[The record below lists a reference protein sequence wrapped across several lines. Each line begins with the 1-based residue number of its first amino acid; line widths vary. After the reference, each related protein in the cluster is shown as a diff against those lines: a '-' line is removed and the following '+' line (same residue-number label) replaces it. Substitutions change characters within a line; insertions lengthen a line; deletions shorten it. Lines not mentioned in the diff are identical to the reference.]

1 MKDINIADKVSK
13 TQFSLFMRQL
23 HILALV
29 QHSSTS
35 ENMNCS
41 TMSGLLSMEPGKDDV
56 TEKMI
61 RDSVTKLIEMG
72 FPVQMEKGAPRVS
85 LERELT
91 DSEMLEILPYYLNI
105 VSDTMGLRDCFKSY
119 VGNHGSRSLWIIAR
133 IYFAACE
140 KKQIKLW
147 YRSKKKS
154 GPEEYTLNPYRW
166 IYRDNAVYLIAR
178 NVGRDGENISLFRL
192 NRIRDLGVT
201 ESIFNDDIPSADEL
215 MQYSIGAFISSRLY
229 KVKLRFRQEERD
241 NIEEDFGHLDIKFSG
256 ADRDGCIDASFTA
269 CDLINLCES
278 VFSYSGKVKIVEP
291 REAVEQMKEMLKE
304 NLQVYSVSAF

>member
-1 MKDINIADKVSK
+1 MKDIRITDKVSK

-29 QHSSTS
+29 QHSSSS

-72 FPVQMEKGAPRVS
+72 FPVQMEKGAPRVG

-105 VSDTMGLRDCFKSY
+105 VSDTMGIRDCFKSY
-119 VGNHGSRSLWIIAR
+119 VTGHGSRSLWIIAR

-140 KKQIKLW
+140 KKQIKLN
-147 YRSKKKS
+147 YRSKNKS
-154 GPEEYTLNPYRW
+154 GPEEYILNPYRW

-178 NVGRDGENISLFRL
+178 NVTRDAENISLFRL
-192 NRIRDLGVT
+192 NRIRDLRVT
-201 ESIFNDDIPSADEL
+201 ESLFDDEIPPADKL

-229 KVKLRFRQEERD
+229 NVKLSFGPGEME
-241 NIEEDFGHLDIKFSG
+241 NIEEDFGHLDVSYIKNEGG
-256 ADRDGCIDASFTA
+256 AISAEFKA
-269 CDLINLCES
+269 CDLINLCKA
-278 VFSYSGKVKIVEP
+278 VFSYSGRVRITEP
-291 REAVEQMKEMLKE
+291 EEAVDLMREMLDNGTRALKS
-304 NLQVYSVSAF
+304 LS

>member
-1 MKDINIADKVSK
+1 MKDVKITDKVSK

-29 QHSSTS
+29 QHSSLS

-41 TMSGLLSMEPGKDDV
+41 TMSGFLSSEPGKNDV

-72 FPVQMEKGAPRVS
+72 FPVQMEKGAPRVA

-91 DSEMLEILPYYLNI
+91 TPEMLEILPYYLNI

-119 VGNHGSRSLWIIAR
+119 VENHGSRSLWIIAR

-140 KKQIKLW
+140 KKQVKLL
-147 YRSKKKS
+147 YRSKNKI

-178 NVGRDGENISLFRL
+178 NVGRDIENISLFRL
-192 NRIRDLGVT
+192 NRIRDLRVT
-201 ESIFNDDIPSADEL
+201 DSIFNDDIPPADEL
-215 MQYSIGAFISSRLY
+215 MQYSIGAFVSSRLY
-229 KVKLRFRQEERD
+229 DIRLRFRPEEKES
-241 NIEEDFGHLDIKFSG
+241 IEEDFGHLDVRYSDDK
-256 ADRDGCIDASFTA
+256 DGCIIGSFSA
-269 CDLINLCES
+269 CDLINLCKA
-278 VFSYSGKVKIVEP
+278 VFSYSGRVKILEP
-291 REAVEQMKEMLKE
+291 REAVQQMKEMLTE
-304 NLQVYSVSAF
+304 NLKSL